1 MEKRIEIYYRDGN
14 PKITL
19 YAGLIGIAIIA
30 IITNYYPD
38 FGCFFLYLFWLFP
51 FTVMQ
56 EAKIAKRQKAGIPA
70 LVIDGYTLE
79 YKGKKI
85 DLSEMCAAEIFED
98 RGEDTSREIIIF
110 RQERSRRKQVMS
122 ISTDDLLISN
132 ADLLKL
138 IQERIE
144 SARQYNPT
152 KLPELSS

>member
-1 MEKRIEIYYRDGN
+1 MEKRIEICYRDGN

-19 YAGLIGIAIIA
+19 YAWLIGIAILA
-30 IITNYYPD
+30 IIGIYYP
-38 FGCFFLYLFWLFP
+38 FVGWFVPISFVMLPFF
-51 FTVMQ
+51 VMQ

-122 ISTDDLLISN
+122 ICTDDLLISN

-144 SARQYNPT
+144 SARQDNPT
-152 KLPELSS
+152 Q

>member
-14 PKITL
+14 PKNTL
-19 YAGLIGIAIIA
+19 YAGLIGIAIVA

-51 FTVMQ
+51 FTVMR

-85 DLSEMCAAEIFED
+85 DLSEMCAAGIIVVPED
-98 RGEDTSREIIIF
+98 GHLVIIY
-110 RQERSRRKQVMS
+110 RKGRLMNRPVMS
-122 ISTDDLLISN
+122 ISTEDMLISD

-144 SARQYNPT
+144 SAQQDNPT
-152 KLPELSS
+152 Q

>member
-1 MEKRIEIYYRDGN
+1 MEKRIEIYYRPVY

-19 YAGLIGIAIIA
+19 YAGLIGIAIVA

-51 FTVMQ
+51 FTVMR
-56 EAKIAKRQKAGIPA
+56 EAKIAKQQKAGIPA

-79 YKGKKI
+79 YEGKKI
-85 DLSEMCAAEIFED
+85 DLSEMCAA
-98 RGEDTSREIIIF
+98 GIIIVP
-110 RQERSRRKQVMS
+110 EDGHLVIIYRKGRLMNRPVMS
-122 ISTDDLLISN
+122 ISTEDMLISD

-144 SARQYNPT
+144 SAQQDNPT
-152 KLPELSS
+152 E

>member
-14 PKITL
+14 PKNTL
-19 YAGLIGIAIIA
+19 YAGLIGIAIVA

-51 FTVMQ
+51 FTVMR

-85 DLSEMCAAEIFED
+85 DLSEMCAAGLIVVPED
-98 RGEDTSREIIIF
+98 GHLVIIY
-110 RQERSRRKQVMS
+110 RKGRLMNRPVMS
-122 ISTDDLLISN
+122 ISTEDMLISD

-144 SARQYNPT
+144 SAQQDNPT
-152 KLPELSS
+152 Q

>member
-1 MEKRIEIYYRDGN
+1 MEKRIEIYYRDVD

-19 YAGLIGIAIIA
+19 YLGLIGIAIVA

-51 FTVMQ
+51 FTVMR
-56 EAKIAKRQKAGIPA
+56 EAKIAKQQKAGIPA

-85 DLSEMCAAEIFED
+85 DLSEMCTA
-98 RGEDTSREIIIF
+98 GIIIVP
-110 RQERSRRKQVMS
+110 EDGHLVIIYRKGRLMNRPVMS
-122 ISTDDLLISN
+122 ISTEDMLISD

-144 SARQYNPT
+144 SAQQDNPT
-152 KLPELSS
+152 E

>member
-19 YAGLIGIAIIA
+19 YAGLIGIAIVA

-51 FTVMQ
+51 FTVMR

-85 DLSEMCAAEIFED
+85 DLSEMCTA
-98 RGEDTSREIIIF
+98 GIIIVP
-110 RQERSRRKQVMS
+110 EDGHLVIIYRKGRLMNRPVMS
-122 ISTDDLLISN
+122 ISTEDMLISD

-144 SARQYNPT
+144 SAQQDNPT
-152 KLPELSS
+152 Q

>member
-1 MEKRIEIYYRDGN
+1 MEKRIEICYRDGN

-19 YAGLIGIAIIA
+19 YAWLIGIAILA
-30 IITNYYPD
+30 IIGIYYP
-38 FGCFFLYLFWLFP
+38 FVGWFVPISFVMLPFF
-51 FTVMQ
+51 VMQ

-85 DLSEMCAAEIFED
+85 DLSEMCAAESFED

-122 ISTDDLLISN
+122 ICTDDLLISD

-144 SARQYNPT
+144 SAQQDNPT
-152 KLPELSS
+152 Q

>member
-19 YAGLIGIAIIA
+19 YAGLIGIAIVA

-51 FTVMQ
+51 FTVMR

-85 DLSEMCAAEIFED
+85 DLSEMCAA
-98 RGEDTSREIIIF
+98 GIIIVP
-110 RQERSRRKQVMS
+110 EDGHLVIIYRKGRLMNRPVMS
-122 ISTDDLLISN
+122 ISTEDMLISD

-144 SARQYNPT
+144 SAQQDNPT
-152 KLPELSS
+152 E

>member
-14 PKITL
+14 PKNTL
-19 YAGLIGIAIIA
+19 YAGLIGIAIVA

-51 FTVMQ
+51 FTVMR

-85 DLSEMCAAEIFED
+85 DLSEMCAAGIIVVPED
-98 RGEDTSREIIIF
+98 GHLVIIY
-110 RQERSRRKQVMS
+110 RKGRLINRPVMS
-122 ISTDDLLISN
+122 ISTEDMLISD

-144 SARQYNPT
+144 SAQQNNPT
-152 KLPELSS
+152 Q

>member
-19 YAGLIGIAIIA
+19 YAGLIGIAIVA

-51 FTVMQ
+51 FTVMR

-85 DLSEMCAAEIFED
+85 DLSEMCAA
-98 RGEDTSREIIIF
+98 GIIIVP
-110 RQERSRRKQVMS
+110 EDGHLVIIYRKGRLMNRPVMS
-122 ISTDDLLISN
+122 ISTEDMLISD

-144 SARQYNPT
+144 SAQQDNPT
-152 KLPELSS
+152 Q

>member
-19 YAGLIGIAIIA
+19 YAWLIGIAILA
-30 IITNYYPD
+30 IIGIYYP
-38 FGCFFLYLFWLFP
+38 FVGWFVPISFVMLPFF
-51 FTVMQ
+51 VMQ

-122 ISTDDLLISN
+122 ICTDDLLISN

-152 KLPELSS
+152 Q

>member
-30 IITNYYPD
+30 IVGIHKP
-38 FGCFFLYLFWLFP
+38 FVGWFVLILFVMLPFF
-51 FTVMQ
+51 VMR
-56 EAKIAKRQKAGIPA
+56 EAKIAKQQKAGIPA

-79 YKGKKI
+79 YEGKKI
-85 DLSEMCAAEIFED
+85 DLSEMCAA
-98 RGEDTSREIIIF
+98 GIIIVP
-110 RQERSRRKQVMS
+110 EDGHLVIIYRKGRLMNRPVMS
-122 ISTDDLLISN
+122 ISTEDMLISD

-152 KLPELSS
+152 Q

>member
-19 YAGLIGIAIIA
+19 YAWLIGIAILA
-30 IITNYYPD
+30 IIGIYYP
-38 FGCFFLYLFWLFP
+38 FVGWFVPISFVMLPFF
-51 FTVMQ
+51 VMQ

-85 DLSEMCAAEIFED
+85 DLSEMCAAGIIVVPED
-98 RGEDTSREIIIF
+98 GHLVIIY
-110 RQERSRRKQVMS
+110 RKGRLMNRPVMS
-122 ISTDDLLISN
+122 ISTEDMLISD

-144 SARQYNPT
+144 SAQQDNPT
-152 KLPELSS
+152 Q

>member
-1 MEKRIEIYYRDGN
+1 MEKRIEICYRDGN

-19 YAGLIGIAIIA
+19 YAWLIGIAILA
-30 IITNYYPD
+30 IIGIYYP
-38 FGCFFLYLFWLFP
+38 FVGWFVPISFVMLPFF
-51 FTVMQ
+51 VMQ

-122 ISTDDLLISN
+122 ICTDDLLISN

-144 SARQYNPT
+144 SAWLYNPT
-152 KLPELSS
+152 Q

>member
-19 YAGLIGIAIIA
+19 YAGLIGIAIVA

-51 FTVMQ
+51 FTVMR

-85 DLSEMCAAEIFED
+85 DLCEMCTAEIFEEHD
-98 RGEDTSREIIIF
+98 EENRHVFIYCKGCLRGKKAMRITTED
-110 RQERSRRKQVMS
+110 M
-122 ISTDDLLISN
+122 LISN

-144 SARQYNPT
+144 SAQQDNPT
-152 KLPELSS
+152 Q

>member
-19 YAGLIGIAIIA
+19 YTWLIVIAILAIIGI
-30 IITNYYPD
+30 YYP
-38 FGCFFLYLFWLFP
+38 FVGWFVPISLVMLPFF
-51 FTVMQ
+51 VMQ

-85 DLSEMCAAEIFED
+85 DLSEMCAADIFED

-122 ISTDDLLISN
+122 ITTEDMRISD

-144 SARQYNPT
+144 SARQDNPT
-152 KLPELSS
+152 Q